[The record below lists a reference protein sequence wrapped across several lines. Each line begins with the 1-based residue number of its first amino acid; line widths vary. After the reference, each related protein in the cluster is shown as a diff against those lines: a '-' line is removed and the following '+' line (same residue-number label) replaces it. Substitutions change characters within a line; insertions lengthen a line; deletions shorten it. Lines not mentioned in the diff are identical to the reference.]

1 MGGQDLALKATFQHH
16 TLLSTLQH
24 LHSARPLPYICVLGF
39 KRGSV
44 GRGDPNPKETKSSS
58 PRAVGRSLVGEKIT
72 VLRHQ
77 GSAHFYTPRC
87 EHQLVSSRKTGPL
100 FSDSS
105 LEGFFRVHTAASPI
119 LTGAWG
125 CLHHHGRP
133 SCRCSPG
140 GHLGWSHGNS
150 KYTNPN
156 PEQCSGSNPGGL
168 QVASRAAPA
177 GRSTMMVEAPP
188 RPSQNR

>member
-140 GHLGWSHGNS
+140 GHLEATWVGARTLFGVRVSIFGIPMAP
-150 KYTNPN
+150 T
-156 PEQCSGSNPGGL
+156 